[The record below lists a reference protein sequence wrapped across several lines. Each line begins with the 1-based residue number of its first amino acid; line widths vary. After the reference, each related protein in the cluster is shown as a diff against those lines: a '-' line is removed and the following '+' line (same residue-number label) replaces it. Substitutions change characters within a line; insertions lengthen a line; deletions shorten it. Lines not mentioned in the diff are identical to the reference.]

1 MDSLCFFQDFRN
13 YAYTVPAIEGFVIHM
28 EDKKT
33 SLLFPKNRYE
43 QVTLLVFYTL
53 LLLILFFIHK
63 VIFV

>member
-1 MDSLCFFQDFRN
+1 MFGLCAFQGFAFFSSMQDFRN

-43 QVTLLVFYTL
+43 QVSG
-53 LLLILFFIHK
+53 
-63 VIFV
+63 